1 MTADNVVC
9 TRTEDEVL
17 AYVCGELPGTDEVE
31 LALHLGECGPCREQA
46 VEFTALTRELPACC
60 AAEAV
65 RWHRFGSAFGT
76 MYVAATDRGLVK
88 VSWQQSD
95 DEAFVDWLEQRFA
108 GRPVVQDG
116 EFLAEAE
123 RQLREYFAGERSRFD
138 LPVDLSALSP
148 FQRRVLETAFRTI
161 PFGQVVPYAEL
172 ARRIGK
178 PKAARAVGGALGRN
192 PVAIVVPCHRI
203 VRGDGGLG
211 GYGGG
216 VEFKERLLAL
226 EGRDD
231 LLAAG

>member
-1 MTADNVVC
+1 MTAEDVVC
-9 TRTEDEVL
+9 TRTEEEVL
-17 AYVCGELPGTDEVE
+17 AYVCGELPGTEEVDM
-31 LALHLGECGPCREQA
+31 ALHLGECLPCREQA

-60 AAEAV
+60 AADAV
-65 RWHRFGSAFGT
+65 RWHRFSSAFGT

-88 VSWQQSD
+88 VSWQQRD
-95 DEAFVDWLEQRFA
+95 DEAFVGWLERRFA
-108 GRPVVQDG
+108 GCPVVRDD

-123 RQLREYFAGERSRFD
+123 RQLREYFAGQRSCFD
-138 LPVDLSALSP
+138 LPVDLSVLSP
-148 FQRRVLETAFRTI
+148 FQRRVLETALQTI

-172 ARRIGK
+172 ARRIGR

-192 PVAIVVPCHRI
+192 PVAIVVPCHRV

-216 VEFKERLLAL
+216 VEWKERLLAL